1 MQPYNNPNNDTS
13 KDVKNTKVSFLE
25 NEVTIPVVSTKVKTK
40 WIIAIVVIIIL
51 LLIGASGGFG
61 IFVVPP
67 IWRMDV
73 TDGVQCPMVEGEIVN
88 TSTIEYCPFGSG
100 ICYEETVVKVK
111 QEDNTTKTVYLPMGL
126 KNNFLNGSRFSQP
139 VCQYPGQS
147 CKANPSEAQTGYPS
161 TICRSHQNPRHRST

>member
-1 MQPYNNPNNDTS
+1 MDNCYRCYHIYVGATGCLLMDE
-13 KDVKNTKVSFLE
+13 D
-25 NEVTIPVVSTKVKTK
+25 IRSTTTQQLATMGV
-40 WIIAIVVIIIL
+40 IL

-67 IWRMDV
+67 IWRMDI

-111 QEDNTTKTVYLPMGL
+111 QEDNTTKIVYLPMGL

-139 VCQYPGQS
+139 VCQ
-147 CKANPSEAQTGYPS
+147 
-161 TICRSHQNPRHRST
+161 